1 MRGSLGKLR
10 FNSNRHFR
18 EMAFKTF
25 ESFMH
30 GEEFSQ
36 PYTSEKTSKMG
47 FLLVKDDGI
56 YLIPSFEHKGS
67 PRELGYVVYA
77 SGYNPNHYD
86 HDELWNKT
94 YEYSADDFGE
104 FIPIEKKMIIQLI
117 YGGDLLV
124 NLSENE
130 IETQTILKP
139 KRIKRPNFV
148 RQVVI
153 RGYLKQLTE
162 KGNLKIESLIS

>member
-18 EMAFKTF
+18 EMAFKTL
-25 ESFMH
+25 ESFYN

-36 PYTSEKTSKMG
+36 PYTSKKTSKMG
-47 FLLVKDDGI
+47 FILVKDDGI
-56 YLIPSFEHKGS
+56 YLIPSFHHEGS
-67 PRELGYVVYA
+67 PRDLGFVIYA

-104 FIPIEKKMIIQLI
+104 FIPIEKNMIVKLI
-117 YGGDLLV
+117 YGGDLIV
-124 NLSENE
+124 NL
-130 IETQTILKP
+130 
-139 KRIKRPNFV
+139 
-148 RQVVI
+148 
-153 RGYLKQLTE
+153 
-162 KGNLKIESLIS
+162 

>member
-1 MRGSLGKLR
+1 MRGTLGKLR

-25 ESFMH
+25 EAFMH
-30 GEEFSQ
+30 GEKFSQ
-36 PYTSEKTSKMG
+36 PYTKEKTSKMG
-47 FLLVKDDGI
+47 FLLAKDDGI
-56 YLIPSFEHKGS
+56 YLIPSFDHQGT
-67 PRELGYVVYA
+67 PRDLGFVIYA

-104 FIPIEKKMIIQLI
+104 FIPIEKNMIIQLI

-124 NLSENE
+124 NLSETQ

-139 KRIKRPNFV
+139 KRIKRPNFI
-148 RQVVI
+148 RQGQMV
-153 RGYLKQLTE
+153 GYLRQLNKKE
-162 KGNLKIESLIS
+162 NLKIESPIS